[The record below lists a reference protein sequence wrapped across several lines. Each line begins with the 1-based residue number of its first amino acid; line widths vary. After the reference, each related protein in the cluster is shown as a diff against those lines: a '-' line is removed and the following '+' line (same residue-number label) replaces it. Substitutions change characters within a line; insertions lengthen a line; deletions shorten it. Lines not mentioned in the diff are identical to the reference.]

1 MHLLHQKN
9 MTLKFSTAAMQAM
22 GFREFAEDEALVASF
37 SSLTVYEVRGIDLC
51 AGSKH
56 TLGSSVANT
65 AYRLTLSTSINE
77 GCFALLG
84 DIFAEDEDEWKKEKK
99 CQGPFVLLLVG
110 PTAEHTCK
118 GGHVMVEG
126 DGSLTTYDCFAEAG
140 RNLALLESKVVAP
153 VVSALTCI
161 LNDEDQHVALRKIE
175 RVSFGRSGS
184 GAVVHDIRM
193 DLRAE
198 GHTAYKLPQLALA
211 EKLQAVATLAGAI
224 NQKASRF
231 FALGL
236 AEEDQLKRFLYFF
249 LALEIETHAVFV
261 RIDHAEGLKKML
273 DGASARSLL
282 TTQLLCTQ
290 VHHLK
295 NLYDRFVWCA
305 ACVWIKLD
313 EDDVAKFKVLK
324 RARDDIAHGSAS
336 EPPPGFA
343 RDAEL
348 LAHKVLRIKN

>member
-1 MHLLHQKN
+1 

-37 SSLTVYEVRGIDLC
+37 SSVTVYEARGIDLL
-51 AGSKH
+51 AGSKEI
-56 TLGSSVANT
+56 LGSSVANT
-65 AYRLTLSTSINE
+65 AYRLAFSASINE
-77 GCFALLG
+77 GCFALLE
-84 DIFAEDEDEWKKEKK
+84 DTFAEDEDEWKKEKK

-110 PTAEHTCK
+110 PTSEHGCK

-126 DGSLTTYDCFAEAG
+126 DGSFTTYDCFPEA
-140 RNLALLESKVVAP
+140 RKDLALLESKVLAP

-161 LNDEDQHVALRKIE
+161 LGDQGQYVALRKIE
-175 RVSFGRSGS
+175 RVCFGRSAS

-193 DLRAE
+193 ELQAE
-198 GHTAYKLPQLALA
+198 LHTAYKLPQLALA
-211 EKLQAVATLAGAI
+211 EKLQAVTLLASAI

-249 LALEIETHAVFV
+249 LALEIETHAVFG
-261 RIDHAEGLKKML
+261 RIDHAAGLKKML
-273 DGASARSLL
+273 NETSAYSQS
-282 TTQLLCTQ
+282 TTQLLRTQ

-313 EDDVAKFKVLK
+313 ESDIAQFKALK
-324 RARDDIAHGSAS
+324 LARDDIAHGSAS
-336 EPPPGFA
+336 EPPHGFA
-343 RDAEL
+343 RHAEL
-348 LAHKVLRIKN
+348 LAHKVLLN